1 MKKVGVAILGMGVV
15 GGGTYRIL
23 TENKEFFARTQDVE
37 ITVVSVLE
45 TNAERAKAAGVPE
58 EAIASNIAEI
68 VGNPDVNIVVART
81 GDPQIAVRIRA

>member
-45 TNAERAKAAGVPE
+45 TNA
-58 EAIASNIAEI
+58 
-68 VGNPDVNIVVART
+68 
-81 GDPQIAVRIRA
+81 